1 MESMWAFFL
10 SADFCPSVNQ
20 NSMAVDLFCKAL
32 CALRMER
39 SAAELWDGMG
49 CDTTHGSICTVAH
62 RDTEIN
68 LHNCLVSWGNCS
80 SQVCVRVWL
89 TCDWRVASSNPLAI
103 LEKCGDGKWI
113 RNMLAYLSNYCVG
126 VCQQVSPRQLHCI
139 QTLFSS
145 SAYVSSSCGKP
156 AKYRPMELTMWLHIQ
171 IYPAAT

>member
-20 NSMAVDLFCKAL
+20 NSMAVDLFCEAL

-49 CDTTHGSICTVAH
+49 CDRVHDSDPH
-62 RDTEIN
+62 HSWQYRDTEIN
-68 LHNCLVSWGNCS
+68 LHFCLVSWGNCS
-80 SQVCVRVWL
+80 RVECVWL
-89 TCDWRVASSNPLAI
+89 ACDWRVASSNPLAV

-126 VCQQVSPRQLHCI
+126 VCQQVSPKTRQLCEKTVALHSDPVR
-139 QTLFSS
+139 QFSL
-145 SAYVSSSCGKP
+145 CF
-156 AKYRPMELTMWLHIQ
+156 LLMW
-171 IYPAAT
+171 